1 MRRESNYFQIGLTA
15 FAVVAAILLFYD
27 TLFGGKVL
35 LLIAGQLLSAVSPI
49 LYGAFI
55 AYMLAP
61 MVNFFEEQLFET
73 VIQIGRASCRER
85 V

>member
-35 LLIAGQLLSAVSPI
+35 LLIAVQLLSAVK
-49 LYGAFI
+49 
-55 AYMLAP
+55 
-61 MVNFFEEQLFET
+61 
-73 VIQIGRASCRER
+73 IGRAH